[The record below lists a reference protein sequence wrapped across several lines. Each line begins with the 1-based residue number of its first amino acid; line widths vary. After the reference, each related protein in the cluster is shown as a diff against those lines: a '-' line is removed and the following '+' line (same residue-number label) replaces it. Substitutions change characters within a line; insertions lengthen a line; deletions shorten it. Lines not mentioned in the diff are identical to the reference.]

1 MPGAAVWN
9 KARLKRIIEDV
20 RYLGNETYPA
30 IVKETD
36 FYKAQEIKAARNT
49 QKNVDRTADIF
60 KLQLPVL
67 CEKCGE
73 PMRRIH
79 DSRTYHQEKWICR
92 SCNTV
97 VKIPDAALFTA
108 IVKYM
113 NRLISNPS
121 AIRYTPAPAE
131 LSVETLRLKNEI
143 GRMLDS
149 TIIDKEL
156 LKNRIFKCASRRY
169 DELDNGKRMTERI
182 RAALE
187 HTGLLSV
194 YDKELMEK
202 TVSEVTLHGDRTVSL
217 TLKNGQRAGKENAN
231 TTGTGE
237 AGAHH
242 RADHRTDE
250 CVQFTVC
257 SQTGS
262 GILPGIHQAG
272 RTS

>member
-1 MPGAAVWN
+1 MKIRNIPFGYRIENGTIHLHPTESQVVREIHAAYLDGQSLLQIAASLNERGVEYMPGAAAWN

-131 LSVETLRLKNEI
+131 LVPI
-143 GRMLDS
+143 ML
-149 TIIDKEL
+149 
-156 LKNRIFKCASRRY
+156 
-169 DELDNGKRMTERI
+169 
-182 RAALE
+182 
-187 HTGLLSV
+187 
-194 YDKELMEK
+194 
-202 TVSEVTLHGDRTVSL
+202 
-217 TLKNGQRAGKENAN
+217 
-231 TTGTGE
+231 
-237 AGAHH
+237 
-242 RADHRTDE
+242 
-250 CVQFTVC
+250 
-257 SQTGS
+257 
-262 GILPGIHQAG
+262 
-272 RTS
+272 